1 MQLAILTDQAT
12 EQVSSMLEAD
22 RQADRHIHVL
32 FISGSLPS
40 FGSLARHARN
50 ARTRPRQRRLCSRN
64 G

>member
-1 MQLAILTDQAT
+1 MQLAILMDQAT

-32 FISGSLPS
+32 FISGSPTS
-40 FGSLARHARN
+40 FGV
-50 ARTRPRQRRLCSRN
+50 T

>member
-1 MQLAILTDQAT
+1 MDQAT

-32 FISGSLPS
+32 FISGSLTS
-40 FGSLARHARN
+40 FGV
-50 ARTRPRQRRLCSRN
+50 T